1 MWGYA
6 ALANLSPRVYLTR
19 QEASSLT
26 MRSMRG
32 LSRRLH
38 EINKSLEICWFS
50 YMELMMLPTVI
61 QPWRLPL
68 AITTLAPIPLSCLLV
83 TKASTRLVLTLW
95 PSYALQ
101 DLYCN
106 KNDNDKS
113 QQVNDGECCRGLQ
126 LLVMVTLTP
135 VLVATMTVLTLR
147 CATLIVVDHVWE
159 EERTSYACPKGAS
172 TQENA

>member
-1 MWGYA
+1 MVFM
-6 ALANLSPRVYLTR
+6 SVD
-19 QEASSLT
+19 
-26 MRSMRG
+26 
-32 LSRRLH
+32 LSRVV
-38 EINKSLEICWFS
+38 FFF
-50 YMELMMLPTVI
+50 
-61 QPWRLPL
+61 QPNPDRVTSHVVWL
-68 AITTLAPIPLSCLLV
+68 ALIFNYLWKKAPIPLSCLLV

-147 CATLIVVDHVWE
+147 CATLIVVDHV
-159 EERTSYACPKGAS
+159 
-172 TQENA
+172 

>member
-1 MWGYA
+1 MISANVAENSDSSDKLHLSFNWTHVNIKRCEAMQLLPISRRGY
-6 ALANLSPRVYLTR
+6 TR

-32 LSRRLH
+32 FSRHLH
-38 EINKSLEICWFS
+38 ETNESLEIRWLS

-68 AITTLAPIPLSCLLV
+68 AITPLAPTPLSCLLV
-83 TKASTRLVLTLW
+83 TKASIRLPLILW
-95 PSYALQ
+95 SSCALQ

-113 QQVNDGECCRGLQ
+113 QQVNDDECCRGL
-126 LLVMVTLTP
+126 
-135 VLVATMTVLTLR
+135 R
-147 CATLIVVDHVWE
+147 CW
-159 EERTSYACPKGAS
+159 
-172 TQENA
+172 